1 MSLRFR
7 VLVADDEPLAR
18 GMVAALAR
26 EDADVERVV
35 ECRDGGTLID
45 TLGHE
50 PADIVFLDIEMP
62 GLTGLEVA
70 AALGAASGSPPAVVF
85 ITAFA
90 QYAAPAFNVDA
101 VDYVLKPFSD
111 ERFLEA
117 LGRAKRRVRE
127 RRLGELAHQMAGVA
141 AELQSGEPREA
152 TAGSAHHLQRLSIK
166 QGGRT
171 IVLRAE
177 EIVWIE
183 AQDYCVTVH
192 STRGSHLVRASLT
205 SLEARLAPGTFVRT
219 HRMAIVN
226 LEHVRETHDR
236 DGLHLVLSEGTHVG
250 VSRSRRS
257 HVESMLAPRLR

>member
-1 MSLRFR
+1 MTKFH

-18 GMVAALAR
+18 EVAVSLIRRDSEVATIVEAGDGVRAR
-26 EDADVERVV
+26 EVIDATR
-35 ECRDGGTLID
+35 
-45 TLGHE
+45 
-50 PADIVFLDIEMP
+50 PDIAFLDIEMP
-62 GLTGLEVA
+62 GLGGIELAEHFQS
-70 AALGAASGSPPAVVF
+70 SGPVVVF
-85 ITAFA
+85 ITAFSH
-90 QYAAPAFNVDA
+90 YAVDA
-101 VDYVLKPFSD
+101 FELAATDYVLKPFSD

-141 AELQSGEPREA
+141 AELQSAEGREA
-152 TAGSAHHLQRLSIK
+152 SGSAHYLQRLSIK
-166 QGGRT
+166 QGERT

-192 STRGSHLVRASLT
+192 STRGNHLVRASLA
-205 SLEARLAPGTFVRT
+205 SLEARLAPDNFVRT

-226 LEHVRETHDR
+226 LKHVRETHDR
-236 DGLHLVLSEGTHVG
+236 DGLRLVLSEGTQVG

-257 HVESMLAPRLR
+257 QVESLLSPRLR

>member
-1 MSLRFR
+1 MTKFH
-7 VLVADDEPLAR
+7 VLVVDDEPLAR
-18 GMVAALAR
+18 QVAVSLVGRDPEVAVVAECGDGLRAR
-26 EDADVERVV
+26 QLIEDTR
-35 ECRDGGTLID
+35 
-45 TLGHE
+45 
-50 PADIVFLDIEMP
+50 PDIVFLDVEMP
-62 GLTGLEVA
+62 GLGGVELAEHFR
-70 AALGAASGSPPAVVF
+70 GSGPVVVF
-85 ITAFA
+85 ITAFS
-90 QYAAPAFNVDA
+90 QYAVDA
-101 VDYVLKPFSD
+101 FKLAATDYVLKPFSD

-127 RRLGELAHQMAGVA
+127 RRLGELADQMAGVA

-166 QGGRT
+166 QGDRT

-205 SLEARLAPGTFVRT
+205 SLEARLAPDTFVRT

-226 LEHVRETHDR
+226 LKHVRETHDR
-236 DGLHLVLSEGTHVG
+236 DGLHLVLSEGTQIG

-257 HVESMLAPRLR
+257 HVESLLSPRLR

>member
-1 MSLRFR
+1 MTKFH
-7 VLVADDEPLAR
+7 VLVVDDEPLAR
-18 GMVAALAR
+18 EVAVSLVRRDPEVAVVAECGDGLRAR
-26 EDADVERVV
+26 QLIEDTR
-35 ECRDGGTLID
+35 
-45 TLGHE
+45 
-50 PADIVFLDIEMP
+50 PDIVFLDVEMP
-62 GLTGLEVA
+62 GLGGVELAEHFR
-70 AALGAASGSPPAVVF
+70 GSGPVVVF
-85 ITAFA
+85 ITAFS
-90 QYAAPAFNVDA
+90 QYAVDA
-101 VDYVLKPFSD
+101 FELAATDYVLKPFSD

-127 RRLGELAHQMAGVA
+127 RRLGELADQMASVA
-141 AELQSGEPREA
+141 AELQSSEPREA

-166 QGGRT
+166 QGDRT

-205 SLEARLAPGTFVRT
+205 SLEARLAPDTFVRT

-226 LEHVRETHDR
+226 LTHVRETHER
-236 DGLHLVLSEGTHVG
+236 DGLRLVLSEGTQVG

-257 HVESMLAPRLR
+257 HVEAMLAPRLR